1 MGTYNR
7 KIEWLN
13 RKFPDGAF
21 QSNRCKCSGEDYGRI
36 RRRRMS
42 YFIYSDGCLLEKSTE
57 KIIKEL
63 LSGTYIIIA
72 DFRPDLPTNML
83 LQNVLRFNKHNRAL
97 EIYTLFEDEESDQY
111 NLRFEHAICFYGKAK
126 EQLYPIIEGS
136 LPECDLIFADRN
148 NSINKKVVYG
158 KSGKVYQ
165 NRG

>member
-1 MGTYNR
+1 
-7 KIEWLN
+7 
-13 RKFPDGAF
+13 
-21 QSNRCKCSGEDYGRI
+21 
-36 RRRRMS
+36 MS
-42 YFIYSDGCLLEKSTE
+42 YFTYSDGCLLEKSTE

-111 NLRFEHAICFYGKAK
+111 NLRFEHAICFYVKAK

>member
-1 MGTYNR
+1 
-7 KIEWLN
+7 
-13 RKFPDGAF
+13 
-21 QSNRCKCSGEDYGRI
+21 
-36 RRRRMS
+36 MS
-42 YFIYSDGCLLEKSTE
+42 YFTYSDGCFLEKSTE

-83 LQNVLRFNKHNRAL
+83 LQNVLRFNKSNRAL

-148 NSINKKVVYG
+148 NSINKRWFMVKAERCIKTEG
-158 KSGKVYQ
+158 KLYSE
-165 NRG
+165 

>member
-1 MGTYNR
+1 
-7 KIEWLN
+7 
-13 RKFPDGAF
+13 
-21 QSNRCKCSGEDYGRI
+21 
-36 RRRRMS
+36 MS
-42 YFIYSDGCLLEKSTE
+42 YFTYSDGCLLEKSTE

-126 EQLYPIIEGS
+126 EQLYPIIYNG
-136 LPECDLIFADRN
+136 LIN
-148 NSINKKVVYG
+148 
-158 KSGKVYQ
+158 
-165 NRG
+165 